1 MSKISSEI
9 RKWADDMDSDDVLCT
24 TATLYTLA
32 DRIDSEMAALPKT
45 ADGVPVHV
53 GDTAYTDDGD
63 GFEIVQIN
71 IDQDK
76 PRIVCST
83 GSGLDIMRLPSSVFH
98 TRPDSFE
105 RIADELLVWCD
116 YADVDGDACDKPREL
131 AVRIRR
137 LAEREGER

>member
-1 MSKISSEI
+1 MAKISDEI

-53 GDTAYTDDGD
+53 GDTAYTYDGD
-63 GFEIVQIN
+63 GFEIVQII

-76 PRIVCST
+76 TRIVCST

-98 TRPDSFE
+98 TRPDSFA
-105 RIADELLVWCD
+105 RIAAETGTSTLHMALPSGGRQRTTISFTWNSEPTC
-116 YADVDGDACDKPREL
+116 A
-131 AVRIRR
+131 RR
-137 LAEREGER
+137 